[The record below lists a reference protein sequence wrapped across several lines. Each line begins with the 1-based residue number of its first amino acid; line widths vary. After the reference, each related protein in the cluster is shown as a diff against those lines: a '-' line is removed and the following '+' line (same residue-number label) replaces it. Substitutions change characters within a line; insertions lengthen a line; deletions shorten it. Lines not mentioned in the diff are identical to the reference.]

1 MKIVTKQFGHKS
13 FSLSWNMLN
22 NQGSKVLHCYCC
34 QSIKTRCYS
43 AEKKKIYAGLCCLT
57 NSWPDMHK
65 YLNLLTLLEIDNTNF
80 Y

>member
-1 MKIVTKQFGHKS
+1 MKIVTEQFGHKS

-43 AEKKKIYAGLCCLT
+43 AEKKKLCWIVLFNKFLARYAQI
-57 NSWPDMHK
+57 SQSP
-65 YLNLLTLLEIDNTNF
+65 NF
-80 Y
+80 AGNR

>member
-22 NQGSKVLHCYCC
+22 NQGNKVLHCYCC

-43 AEKKKIYAGLCCLT
+43 AEKKKFMLDCAV
-57 NSWPDMHK
+57 
-65 YLNLLTLLEIDNTNF
+65 
-80 Y
+80 